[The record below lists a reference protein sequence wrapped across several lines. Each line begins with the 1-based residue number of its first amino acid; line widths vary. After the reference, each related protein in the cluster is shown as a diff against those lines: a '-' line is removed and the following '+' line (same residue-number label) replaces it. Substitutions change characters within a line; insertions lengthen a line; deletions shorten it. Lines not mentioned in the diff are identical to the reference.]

1 MTPGIFMPGNAEN
14 IMKKVI
20 AFGLLLST
28 TLLAGTLLS
37 ASGYAA
43 TETESKASLV
53 AEQTATFAIDKMTCK
68 MCHITVRKAMEK
80 VDGVVTASVDYET
93 KTASVLFN
101 PSKTN
106 VKAIAMAS
114 TNAGYPAKSL

>member
-1 MTPGIFMPGNAEN
+1 
-14 IMKKVI
+14 MKKVI
-20 AFGLLLST
+20 ALGLLLST

-37 ASGYAA
+37 ANSYAA
-43 TETESKASLV
+43 ETTESKASLV
-53 AEQTATFAIDKMTCK
+53 AEQTATFEIDKMTCK

-80 VDGVVTASVDYET
+80 VDGVIKASVDYKT
-93 KTASVLFN
+93 KTASVVFN

-114 TNAGYPAKSL
+114 TNAGYPATSL